1 MSSKWLE
8 ARHNLATA
16 VQSDNVKLALPK
28 GRLLPATALL
38 LKETELEFED
48 YTQGTRSYRLK
59 STRLPHLS
67 SKIFQEKDIPVQVAV
82 GNYDLGICGLDWVE
96 ELVAK
101 YPSSAILKIVD
112 LGYGSGNLYL
122 AASRYG
128 KILRLQDLSD
138 RLYSW
143 RMVTEYPN
151 LAELAALN
159 LRLRRFKIFPVWGAA
174 EAYPPENADLALL
187 WAKDEPQIETQSLI
201 PLKTLVSSS
210 ACLIANRESWQSKNV
225 SRIISYFSRA
235 LEMKDKPWLKMK
247 MQSAKSSN
255 NFRPDAGEEKIW
267 LALPDGHQQ
276 PPTAE
281 LLNKARLEVQGY
293 SEDKL
298 SRRPVFNL
306 DWIKA
311 KVIRPQDMPL
321 QVANGNFDLAI
332 TGQDW
337 LFDHLCRFPSSPV
350 EELLA
355 LGFGQ
360 VRVVAVTSHDFHLA
374 DIGQL
379 KRAQDSRATPIRVAS
394 EYINIADKYLRDNHV
409 SRYQLIPT
417 WGASEAFLPE
427 DADLLIE
434 NTQTGKTLARHNLRI
449 VDTIL
454 QSTACLIGNK
464 ESLGASLKKKKIA
477 SLVKIFSQAVDDN

>member
-1 MSSKWLE
+1 LS
-8 ARHNLATA
+8 TA
-16 VQSDNVKLALPK
+16 LQTDNVKLALPK
-28 GRLLPATALL
+28 GRLLPATARL
-38 LKETELEFED
+38 LKETELDFED

-59 STRLPHLS
+59 STRQPHLS
-67 SKIFQEKDIPVQVAV
+67 AKIFQEKDIPVQVAV
-82 GNYDLGICGLDWVE
+82 GNYDLGICGLDWIE

-101 YPSSAILKIVD
+101 YPTSAVLKIAD

-128 KILRLQDLSD
+128 QTSGLQDLSD
-138 RLYSW
+138 GQRSW
-143 RMVTEYPN
+143 RIVTEYPN

-159 LRLRRFKIFPVWGAA
+159 LRLRRFNIFPVWGAA

-187 WAKDEPQIETQSLI
+187 WAKDEPEIELQSLI

-210 ACLIANRESWQSKNV
+210 ACLIANRESWQAKNV
-225 SRIISYFSRA
+225 GRIISYFSRA
-235 LEMKDKPWLKMK
+235 LEMKNKPWLKIRT
-247 MQSAKSSN
+247 QPAKSSN
-255 NFRPDAGEEKIW
+255 NFRPDDSEEKIW

-276 PPTAE
+276 PPTLE
-281 LLNKARLEVQGY
+281 FLNRTGLEVQGY

-298 SRRPVFNL
+298 SRRPVFKT

-332 TGQDW
+332 TGKDW

-350 EELLA
+350 EELLD

-360 VRVVAVTSHDFHLA
+360 VRVVAVVSQNFSMA

-379 KRAQDSRATPIRVAS
+379 KRAQDSGAAPIRVAS
-394 EYINIADKYLRDNHV
+394 EYVNIADKYLRDNHV
-409 SRYQLIPT
+409 SRFKLIPT

-434 NTQTGKTLARHNLRI
+434 NTQTGKTLARHNLKI
-449 VDTIL
+449 LDTLL
-454 QSTACLIGNK
+454 QSTACLVGNK
-464 ESLGASLKKKKIA
+464 DSLRSSLKKKKIA
-477 SLVKIFSQAVDDN
+477 SLVKMFNRAVDGN

>member
-1 MSSKWLE
+1 M
-8 ARHNLATA
+8 
-16 VQSDNVKLALPK
+16 PK
-28 GRLLPATALL
+28 GRLLPATARL

-67 SKIFQEKDIPVQVAV
+67 AKIFQEKDIPVQVAV
-82 GNYDLGICGLDWVE
+82 GNYDLGICGLDWVD
-96 ELVAK
+96 ELLAK
-101 YPSSAILKIVD
+101 YPTSAVLKVAD
-112 LGYGSGNLYL
+112 LGYAKGNLYL
-122 AASRYG
+122 TASRYG
-128 KILRLQDLSD
+128 KISGLQYLSAGQQ
-138 RLYSW
+138 SW
-143 RMVTEYPN
+143 RIVTEYPN

-159 LRLRRFKIFPVWGAA
+159 LRLRRFRIFPVWGAA

-187 WAKDEPQIETQSLI
+187 WAKDAPEIQAQSLI
-201 PLKTLVSSS
+201 ALKTLMPAN
-210 ACLIANRESWQSKNV
+210 ACLIANKESWQIKNV
-225 SRIISYFSRA
+225 SRIITYFSRA
-235 LEMKDKPWLKMK
+235 LEMADKPWLKIK
-247 MQSAKSSN
+247 PQSAKSSN

-281 LLNKARLEVQGY
+281 LLNMAGLELQGY

-298 SRRPVFNL
+298 SRRPVFNT

-332 TGQDW
+332 TGKDW

-350 EELLA
+350 AELLD

-360 VRVVAVTSHDFHLA
+360 VKVVAVVGQNFSMA
-374 DIGQL
+374 DIDQL
-379 KRAQDSRATPIRVAS
+379 KRAQDSKAAPIRVAS
-394 EYINIADKYLRDNHV
+394 EYVNIADKYLRDKHV

-449 VDTIL
+449 MDTIL
-454 QSTACLIGNK
+454 ESTACLIGNK
-464 ESLGASLKKKKIA
+464 NSLGSSVKKKKIA
-477 SLVKIFSQAVDDN
+477 SLVKIFRRAVDGN

>member
-1 MSSKWLE
+1 LS
-8 ARHNLATA
+8 TA

-28 GRLLPATALL
+28 GRLLPATARL

-48 YTQGTRSYRLK
+48 YTPGTRSYRLK

-67 SKIFQEKDIPVQVAV
+67 AKIFQEKDIPVQVAV
-82 GNYDLGICGLDWVE
+82 GNYDIGICSLDWVE
-96 ELVAK
+96 ELLAK
-101 YPSSAILKIVD
+101 YPASAVLKIAD

-128 KILRLQDLSD
+128 KISGLQNLSAG
-138 RLYSW
+138 LYSW
-143 RMVTEYPN
+143 RIVTEYPN

-159 LRLRRFKIFPVWGAA
+159 LRLKRFRIFPVWGAA

-187 WAKDEPQIETQSLI
+187 WAKDEPEIEAQSLI
-201 PLKTLVSSS
+201 TLKTLMSSS
-210 ACLIANRESWQSKNV
+210 ACLIANKESWQAKNV

-235 LEMKDKPWLKMK
+235 LEMKDKPWLKIK
-247 MQSAKSSN
+247 TQLAKSSN

-276 PPTAE
+276 PPTLE
-281 LLNKARLEVQGY
+281 FLNKAGLELQGY
-293 SEDKL
+293 SEGEL
-298 SRRPVFNL
+298 SRRPVFNT

-311 KVIRPQDMPL
+311 KVVRPQDMPL
-321 QVANGNFDLAI
+321 QVANGNFDVAI
-332 TGQDW
+332 TGKDW
-337 LFDHLCRFPSSPV
+337 LLDHLCRFPSSPV
-350 EELLA
+350 VELVD

-360 VRVVAVTSHDFHLA
+360 VKVVAVVSQDFSMA

-379 KRAQDSRATPIRVAS
+379 KQAQDSKAAPIRVAS
-394 EYINIADKYLRDNHV
+394 EYVNIADKYLRDNHV

-417 WGASEAFLPE
+417 WGATEAFLPE

-449 VDTIL
+449 MDTIL

-464 ESLGASLKKKKIA
+464 NSLGSSLKKKRIA
-477 SLVKIFSQAVDDN
+477 SLVKIFSQAVDGN